1 MPTYACC
8 ENAVCGYVAPSVTC
22 VQLIPST
29 VLPLA
34 PPATSPEL
42 LLHDDVPLVYQLMSP
57 LTKPSSAVT
66 TVEPLTGAV
75 VGVAVGDGEGDGEGD
90 ELETGGGLPPPVPGP
105 VGGVAPPPPP
115 PPPQAARENNTAG
128 ASSAAERRDGV
139 MQS

>member
-75 VGVAVGDGEGDGEGD
+75 VGGERKQQGRREQRGRKTRWSHAVVILLRAKRNCNNPTYHTREPGEPPRSAFWEEMPTAVGR
-90 ELETGGGLPPPVPGP
+90 
-105 VGGVAPPPPP
+105 
-115 PPPQAARENNTAG
+115 ARKK
-128 ASSAAERRDGV
+128 
-139 MQS
+139 